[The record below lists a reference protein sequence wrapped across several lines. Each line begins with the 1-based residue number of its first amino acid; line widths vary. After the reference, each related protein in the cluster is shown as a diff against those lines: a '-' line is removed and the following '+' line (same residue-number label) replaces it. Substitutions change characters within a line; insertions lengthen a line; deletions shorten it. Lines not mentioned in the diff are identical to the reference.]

1 MSIQRRQDI
10 QCVTIKAEQLNFLM
24 QTIFTH
30 HKDFD
35 CHQLDGVLGLAY
47 DLAGEVYSWMEKEEK
62 IVQQNEEH
70 KRRGNQM
77 SNLITTYRR
86 RILKAA
92 LLRHQ
97 RKTGS
102 NCLVIKLNKGGIN
115 TVELTEILLDGL
127 LRKFERL
134 AISQYGNVE
143 GVKAIK
149 GIYSSAVDVN
159 GSGEFLTDCG
169 KELIDE
175 LISELVEFV
184 KKQKVEARI

>member
-1 MSIQRRQDI
+1 
-10 QCVTIKAEQLNFLM
+10 
-24 QTIFTH
+24 
-30 HKDFD
+30 
-35 CHQLDGVLGLAY
+35 LGLAY
-47 DLAGEVYSWMEKEEK
+47 DIAGSVYDWTDKKGVLANDEEK
-62 IVQQNEEH
+62 
-70 KRRGNQM
+70 GGSM
-77 SNLITTYRR
+77 DNLINTYRR

-134 AISQYGNVE
+134 AISEYGNVE

-149 GIYSSAVDVN
+149 EFTAALLMLMAAVN
-159 GSGEFLTDCG
+159 SL
-169 KELIDE
+169 
-175 LISELVEFV
+175 
-184 KKQKVEARI
+184 RIAGRS

>member
-1 MSIQRRQDI
+1 
-10 QCVTIKAEQLNFLM
+10 
-24 QTIFTH
+24 TIFTH

-62 IVQQNEEH
+62 IIQQNEEH
-70 KRRGNQM
+70 KRRGNYM

-102 NCLVIKLNKGGIN
+102 NLLVIKLNKGGI
-115 TVELTEILLDGL
+115 
-127 LRKFERL
+127 
-134 AISQYGNVE
+134 S
-143 GVKAIK
+143 
-149 GIYSSAVDVN
+149 
-159 GSGEFLTDCG
+159 
-169 KELIDE
+169 
-175 LISELVEFV
+175 
-184 KKQKVEARI
+184 